1 MRDGGSRLETG
12 WTALRRGDWVTARD
26 LFEERLG
33 EEPEDPE
40 ALDGLGRALWWLGES
55 AVSIERRREAYVIH
69 RQQGNVCAA
78 ANIATYLA
86 AEGRIAGE
94 MAAANG
100 WLARAERLLEDK
112 DQCPERGWLEIE
124 KAKRSSQEPREHERH
139 ARNAVKIGQ
148 TLNDH
153 DLEAAG
159 LSQLGLA
166 KVDAGQVEEGLALLD
181 ESMTIATAEASDPL
195 AIGDTC
201 CTTLVA
207 SDRLADLDRA
217 TEWCRTVVEF
227 TDRRGYT
234 PLHLW
239 CRTVYAGVLIRT
251 GDWTRADEELTWALR
266 GYQQRGGGGIVFA
279 LVRLA
284 ELRLLQGRVADAE
297 AMLSGFEDHPLAI
310 TARVELALARQDH
323 ALADALV
330 CRRLELAG
338 EDRSARAILL
348 PLCAEVA
355 RARQDHDK
363 QRDLAEQVRQLGD
376 ELQRADLKALADL
389 MLGRVQYTTGDPANA
404 AAHLE
409 AALAAF
415 QDLEMPLY
423 EARARRE
430 LAQLESGELGLFH
443 ARTALRIFE
452 RLGAGPD
459 ADATAAV
466 LRGLGVAGR
475 TAPRIDGPL
484 TAREQE
490 VLALLAE
497 GLANAAIAGRLF
509 ISSKTAEHHV
519 GRILGK
525 LGLRSRAEAAAY
537 VLRNQG

>member
-1 MRDGGSRLETG
+1 MRQGGSGLKDG
-12 WTALRRGDWVTARD
+12 WTALQRGDWVAAREV
-26 LFEERLG
+26 FEQRLST
-33 EEPEDPE
+33 EPEDPE
-40 ALDGLGRALWWLGES
+40 ALDGLGRALWWLGET

-69 RQQGNVCAA
+69 RRNGNLCAA
-78 ANIATYLA
+78 ANIAIYLA
-86 AEGRIAGE
+86 AEGRIARE
-94 MAAANG
+94 TAAANG
-100 WLARAERLLEDK
+100 WLARAERLLEGK
-112 DQCPERGWLEIE
+112 PQCPEHGWLEIE
-124 KAKRSSQEPREHERH
+124 KAKRSTGRPHQHEHH
-139 ARNAVKIGQ
+139 AREAVTIGQ
-148 TLNDH
+148 ALGDH

-166 KVDAGQVEEGLALLD
+166 KVDAGEVEAGLAIFD

-207 SDRLADLDRA
+207 CDRLADLDRA

-251 GDWTRADEELTWALR
+251 GDWARADDELTWALR
-266 GYQQRGGGGIVFA
+266 GYQQRGGGGAVFA

-284 ELRLLQGRVADAE
+284 ELRLLQGQVAAAE
-297 AMLSGFEDHPLAI
+297 ALLSGCEDRPLAV
-310 TARVELALARQDH
+310 TARVGLALARQDR

-330 CRRLELAG
+330 CRRLALAG
-338 EDRSARAILL
+338 EDRSARAVLL
-348 PLCAEVA
+348 PLSAEVA
-355 RARQDHDK
+355 RARQDHGK
-363 QRDLAEQVRQLGD
+363 QRDLADQLRRLGD
-376 ELQRADLKALADL
+376 ELQRADLTALAHL
-389 MLGRVQYTTGDPANA
+389 TLGSVERANDNPANA
-404 AAHLE
+404 RAHLE
-409 AALAAF
+409 AALATF
-415 QDLEMPLY
+415 QDLEMPLQ
-423 EARARRE
+423 EARTRRE
-430 LAQLESGELGLFH
+430 LAISEEGELALFH
-443 ARTALRIFE
+443 ARASLAIFE
-452 RLGAGPD
+452 RLGARPD
-459 ADATAAV
+459 ADETAAV

-497 GLANAAIAGRLF
+497 GLSNAAIADRLF
-509 ISSKTAEHHV
+509 ISNKTAEHHV